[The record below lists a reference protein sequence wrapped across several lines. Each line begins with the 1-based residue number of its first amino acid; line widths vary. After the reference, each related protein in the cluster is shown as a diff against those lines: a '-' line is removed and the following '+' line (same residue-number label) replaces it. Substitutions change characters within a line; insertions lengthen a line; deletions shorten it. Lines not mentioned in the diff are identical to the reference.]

1 MVAEK
6 QKRAK
11 RSSEEESE
19 CKTFFNV
26 ARKVLL
32 AAVGASALAQEEIED
47 FVNRLIEKG
56 EVAEKD
62 GRQLIK
68 ELLERRKKRAE
79 RLEDVWEAG
88 FERLLSAMNI
98 PTKSD
103 ITELSKRVAELGKQ
117 IEQLKKS
124 Q

>member
-6 QKRAK
+6 QKKAK
-11 RSSEEESE
+11 GPSQEESE
-19 CKTFFNV
+19 RKTFFNA

-68 ELLERRKKRAE
+68 ELLERRRKRAE

-103 ITELSKRVAELGKQ
+103 ITELSKRVAELGQQ

-124 Q
+124 